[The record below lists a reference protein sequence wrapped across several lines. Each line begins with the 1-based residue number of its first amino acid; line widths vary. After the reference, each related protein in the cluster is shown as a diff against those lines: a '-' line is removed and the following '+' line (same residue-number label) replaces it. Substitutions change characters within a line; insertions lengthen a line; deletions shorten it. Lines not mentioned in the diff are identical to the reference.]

1 MDSTIAVAAATR
13 CRVGDRTIWSND
25 AAAMPKRGK
34 RGPEPNPVVTASKE
48 FVTVDGVVR
57 ELLPSTTF
65 RIELENGHEVLGYLA
80 GRMRMHRIR
89 ILPGDRVKVELTPY
103 DLKRGRII
111 YRY

>member
-1 MDSTIAVAAATR
+1 MIGIAMA
-13 CRVGDRTIWSND
+13 
-25 AAAMPKRGK
+25 KR
-34 RGPEPNPVVTASKE
+34 RHSEEAPTESASKD

-65 RIELENGHEVLGYLA
+65 RIELENGHDVLGYLA

-89 ILPGDRVKVELTPY
+89 ILPGDRVRVELTPY
-103 DLKRGRII
+103 DLRRGRIV

>member
-1 MDSTIAVAAATR
+1 
-13 CRVGDRTIWSND
+13 
-25 AAAMPKRGK
+25 MPKRGK
-34 RGPEPNPVVTASKE
+34 RGPETNPVVSASKE

>member
-1 MDSTIAVAAATR
+1 MAKR
-13 CRVGDRTIWSND
+13 
-25 AAAMPKRGK
+25 PKRKKGK
-34 RGPEPNPVVTASKE
+34 SEEAPTESASKD

-89 ILPGDRVKVELTPY
+89 ILPGDRVRVELTPY
-103 DLKRGRII
+103 DLRRGRIV

>member
-1 MDSTIAVAAATR
+1 
-13 CRVGDRTIWSND
+13 
-25 AAAMPKRGK
+25 MPKRGK

>member
-1 MDSTIAVAAATR
+1 MAQGGRPRGASRGSRKKKRSAA
-13 CRVGDRTIWSND
+13 GE
-25 AAAMPKRGK
+25 AAQQETA
-34 RGPEPNPVVTASKE
+34 ASKD
-48 FVTVDGVVR
+48 FITIDGVVQ

-89 ILPGDRVKVELTPY
+89 ILPGDKVRVELTPY
-103 DLKRGRII
+103 DLRRGRII